1 MFRVAK
7 ISGSKIVITFDDVG
21 RGLKIHDG
29 DKLDELRSRVLTENG
44 TGLKP
49 EL

>member
-7 ISGSKIVITFDDVG
+7 ISARRSLSHLTMWG
-21 RGLKIHDG
+21 RGLKIHDAINSTS
-29 DKLDELRSRVLTENG
+29 LRSRVLTENG